1 MSFKSLQNLAT
12 DFASSWYLAST
23 SKSFHLI
30 TESEINGLK
39 NTSYPLCVV
48 EPPSSKISDINKAR
62 EEYDLTCFILIKKS
76 SREVEYNPAS
86 LYDESLSLFNN
97 FIGFLA
103 AQRNGQY
110 LIDRESFAIERVSR
124 FGADMSIGIKVDFT
138 LLAPSKL
145 AFAGATVTL
154 PALPYTT
161 DLFSYHN
168 SIFGVTTTENSMS
181 WLPLIDN
188 SGETNDFPFALTS
201 EETDQVPTLTTRN
214 TIAFSA
220 PKDTNSSEVL
230 LNNFAAI
237 GGDFTIFVTLQV
249 PGEADVSGYSTIF
262 NIKGDSNGAHPLEE
276 LTLKIQTFGDS
287 KGTIYLES
295 VQDREAGT
303 IPRLVSAEHIIPAS
317 IMKPYGALGSPQTVA
332 FVHEPSDERV
342 KIFWQRKDGTINKRT
357 LGENSSISAI
367 GNLSFRLGAKQVG
380 TDNESGLI
388 GEVSNLVIY
397 DDLVSDSNVESIMLA
412 LNEL

>member
-188 SGETNDFPFALTS
+188 SGGTFALTS

-230 LNNFAAI
+230 LNNSLSLV
-237 GGDFTIFVTLQV
+237 GDFTIFVTLQV
-249 PGEADVSGYSTIF
+249 PEDPDFSGYSTIF
-262 NIKGDSNGAHPLEE
+262 NIKGDSNSDYPSDE
-276 LTLKIQTFGDS
+276 LTLKIQTFGEH
-287 KGTIYLES
+287 KGTIYLDT
-295 VQDREAGT
+295 VQDMGAGT
-303 IPRLVSAEHIIPAS
+303 IPRLVSTQHIVPSS
-317 IMKPYGALGSPQTVA
+317 IIKPYGALGSPQTIA
-332 FVHEPSDERV
+332 FVHEPSDDRV
-342 KIFWQRKDGTINKRT
+342 KIFWQRKDGTINTRT
-357 LGENSSISAI
+357 LGDYTYISAV
-367 GNLSFRLGAKQVG
+367 GNMSFRLGAKQVG